1 MPFLRRRHQGCS
13 RRGVGSPS
21 RSYGPACWE
30 GSRRSLRRGASS
42 RRAARCQQG
51 AVLGTVI
58 FLAMT
63 GVFVGQGRRVVA
75 HHDTPAWMSGLST
88 VLLRHGGV
96 SLVLAGWSCVRLW
109 RLRGLRPTERWGR
122 RLLSWS
128 LVLAKERAMQ
138 AQICPPCAG
147 EGLEHHLARSRA
159 QTFRESPRFY
169 SVYCPVC
176 GHIDGIF
183 AQAVFPSP
191 PSAPS
196 GVRIAIAHR

>member
-1 MPFLRRRHQGCS
+1 
-13 RRGVGSPS
+13 
-21 RSYGPACWE
+21 
-30 GSRRSLRRGASS
+30 
-42 RRAARCQQG
+42 
-51 AVLGTVI
+51 
-58 FLAMT
+58 
-63 GVFVGQGRRVVA
+63 
-75 HHDTPAWMSGLST
+75 
-88 VLLRHGGV
+88 
-96 SLVLAGWSCVRLW
+96 
-109 RLRGLRPTERWGR
+109 
-122 RLLSWS
+122 
-128 LVLAKERAMQ
+128 MQ